1 MDANGNLTDSGNKA
15 SDFKTVQTAVL
26 DPTESGDSISF
37 IDSIT
42 QNENGEITPMKKSVR
57 EASTSQTG
65 VVQLSNSYN
74 GISETSAVTEK
85 ALKDGLATKQ
95 PSGNYKSTQ
104 TAVSTPSASGNA
116 KSFIDSITQDSN
128 GVISVTKKTLLNALM
143 GSGYGTCSTEAATTE
158 KSVVLS
164 NYEKELGGL
173 IVVKFD
179 NAVPANATLNI
190 NSKGANSIY
199 YTGSPITDNIIKSGD
214 RALFMYTTLTSYTLI
229 TTDRLVRESVVGL
242 SISGTTITITKA
254 DGSTSTITTQDT
266 KNTAGSTDS
275 SSKLFLVGATSQADN
290 PQTYSDD
297 EVYTTGGVLTT
308 KSVQVGG
315 GKVRMEYDTTTDTL
329 KFNFI

>member
-1 MDANGNLTDSGNKA
+1 M
-15 SDFKTVQTAVL
+15 
-26 DPTESGDSISF
+26 
-37 IDSIT
+37 
-42 QNENGEITPMKKSVR
+42 
-57 EASTSQTG
+57 
-65 VVQLSNSYN
+65 
-74 GISETSAVTEK
+74 
-85 ALKDGLATKQ
+85 ATKQ
-95 PSGNYKSTQ
+95 PSGNYKTTQ
-104 TAVSTPSASGNA
+104 SAVPSPTASGSA
-116 KSFIDSITQDSN
+116 KSFIDSISQDTD
-128 GVISVTKKTLLNALM
+128 GVITVTKKYLLNALM
-143 GSGYGTCSTEAATTE
+143 GSGDGTCSTAAATTE

-214 RALFMYTTLTSYTLI
+214 MALFMYTTSTSYTLI
-229 TTDRLVRESVVGL
+229 TTDRIARESVASL

-275 SSKLFLVGATSQADN
+275 SLKLYLVGATSQAAN

-297 EVYTTGGVLTT
+297 EVYTTSGVLTT
-308 KSVQVGG
+308 KSVRVGG
-315 GKVRMEYDTTTDTL
+315 GSSTMQWNSNDNAID
-329 KFNFI
+329 FIFS